1 MGNSVGRR
9 LLARGLKTQQ
19 PVISAVPPLSED
31 TTLNTDKQ
39 NTRIL
44 ARTFFNQL
52 RSSGYTP
59 TQIIGMAT
67 ELLDLVTEDIKGVD
81 KNVAVQTNEARPDFR
96 QEA

>member
-1 MGNSVGRR
+1 MN
-9 LLARGLKTQQ
+9 
-19 PVISAVPPLSED
+19 I
-31 TTLNTDKQ
+31 DKQ
-39 NTRIL
+39 NRRTL

-81 KNVAVQTNEARPDFR
+81 KNVAVPNVAVPTNEARPGFR